1 MIMKITVKNLCG
13 KLIISSLTGKNRM
26 LLVVGTK
33 STVSNSFIKLITLN
47 IYEVKLVALK
57 IAIKYIKELK

>member
-1 MIMKITVKNLCG
+1 MIMKITAKNLCG
-13 KLIISSLTGKNRM
+13 KLMISSLIGKNRM
-26 LLVVGTK
+26 VLEVGTK

>member
-13 KLIISSLTGKNRM
+13 KLIISSLIEKNRM